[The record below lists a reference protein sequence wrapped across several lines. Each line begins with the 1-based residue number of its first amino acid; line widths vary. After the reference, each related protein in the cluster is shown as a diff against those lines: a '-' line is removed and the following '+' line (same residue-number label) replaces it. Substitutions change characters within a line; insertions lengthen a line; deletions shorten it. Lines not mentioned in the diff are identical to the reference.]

1 MTAPPASLSV
11 AVKYSD
17 KKTDA
22 WASVYGLAAG
32 QHMLVLMQHLNQS
45 PYRLGDLRRGLPDP
59 QLLLIDIKL
68 RQQLGKIAPTLI
80 IAAGGDHMVRGT
92 SQLTMEGGEIVVHRH
107 GRIAQA
113 LMGDD

>member
-45 PYRLGDLRRGLPDP
+45 PYYSVTCGE
-59 QLLLIDIKL
+59 
-68 RQQLGKIAPTLI
+68 A
-80 IAAGGDHMVRGT
+80 
-92 SQLTMEGGEIVVHRH
+92 SQTRSFS
-107 GRIAQA
+107 
-113 LMGDD
+113 